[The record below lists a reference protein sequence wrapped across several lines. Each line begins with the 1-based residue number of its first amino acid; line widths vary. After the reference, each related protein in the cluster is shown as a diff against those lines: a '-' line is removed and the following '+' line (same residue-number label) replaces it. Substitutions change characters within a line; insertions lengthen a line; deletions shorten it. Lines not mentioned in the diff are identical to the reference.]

1 MLLLIDML
9 TDAKRILKEKRNENA
24 NEKETIDQPA
34 ARTIPIIAMTAN
46 AFAEDVQAS
55 PKVKTTCIR
64 NWCVL

>member
-24 NEKETIDQPA
+24 NEKETIDHPA

-64 NWCVL
+64 HRCVL